1 MSKLIFTLICL
12 FTFVSL
18 AQAAETVY
26 KKTKPDGA
34 VEFTDKPSTGSEKIK
49 IRKPSTY
56 SPAPLPSLNLPTNKQ
71 SLGNDYS
78 ITIAQPVNDS
88 TIVNQTEVQ
97 VSISVQPA
105 LLSGQGHQIRYSL
118 AGESI
123 VSRNSSETFKDVS
136 RGTHNL
142 TVSIID
148 ANAEVVS
155 PVASTTFHVKRF
167 HTNTPAKRPKAP

>member
-1 MSKLIFTLICL
+1 M
-12 FTFVSL
+12 
-18 AQAAETVY
+18 AETVY
-26 KKTKPDGA
+26 KKTNPDGE

-56 SPAPLPSLNLPTNKQ
+56 SPASLPSLNLPTKKLSPDFNY
-71 SLGNDYS
+71 SL
-78 ITIAQPVNDS
+78 TINQPANDS

-123 VSRNSSETFKDVS
+123 VSRNSSETFKNVS

-142 TVSIID
+142 TVSVVD
-148 ANAEVVS
+148 ADGEVIS

-167 HTNTPAKRPKAP
+167 HKKPPAKTPKAP